1 MQFFLGF
8 IGLAI
13 FFDLVWNDGDG
24 IKGIIRAIRGKD

>member
-1 MQFFLGF
+1 MQLFLGV

-13 FFDLVWNDGDG
+13 LIDLAWNDGEG